1 MDLSTTYLGLK
12 LKSPIVPSAGPLS
25 QEISNIK
32 QMEDAGAG
40 AVVLY
45 SLFEE
50 QLEHD
55 SLELHHHTTDSAESF
70 AEATSYFSEPFEY
83 KMGPEEYLNHIRKAK
98 EAVDI
103 PIIASLNGF
112 FPSLARSG

>member
-55 SLELHHHTTDSAESF
+55 ALEMQYHTEVPAESF
-70 AEATSYFSEPFEY
+70 AEATSYFPEPD
-83 KMGPEEYLNHIRKAK
+83 RKS
-98 EAVDI
+98 VV
-103 PIIASLNGF
+103 
-112 FPSLARSG
+112 

>member
-25 QEISNIK
+25 HEISNIK

-55 SLELHHHTTDSAESF
+55 SLELHHHTEGSAESF
-70 AEATSYFSEPFEY
+70 A
-83 KMGPEEYLNHIRKAK
+83 
-98 EAVDI
+98 
-103 PIIASLNGF
+103 
-112 FPSLARSG
+112 

>member
-32 QMEDAGAG
+32 LMEDAGAG
-40 AVVLY
+40 AVVIY

-55 SLELHHHTTDSAESF
+55 TH
-70 AEATSYFSEPFEY
+70 P
-83 KMGPEEYLNHIRKAK
+83 HIPQPGNRGRA
-98 EAVDI
+98 
-103 PIIASLNGF
+103 G
-112 FPSLARSG
+112 

>member
-1 MDLSTTYLGLK
+1 MNLSTTYLGLK

-32 QMEDAGAG
+32 LMEDAGAG

-50 QLEHD
+50 QLEHE
-55 SLELHHHTTDSAESF
+55 SLRASSSYSRTQLKVLLKQQAIFRNHLTTSLVQ
-70 AEATSYFSEPFEY
+70 
-83 KMGPEEYLNHIRKAK
+83 KNIL
-98 EAVDI
+98 
-103 PIIASLNGF
+103 IISGKQKKRLIFLSLQV
-112 FPSLARSG
+112 